1 MSHPRLDTLRE
12 KLLRAGMAP
21 RHVRAYLGELSQHFD
36 DLMRAEVS
44 SGQSNEAAFTRACAR
59 LGSEDELTAAMLA
72 RPELRSISA
81 RFPWAVFGIAPA
93 ILLALL
99 IVAAV
104 FAQIGVVKIS
114 EYGAHLSM
122 RDWGAGGRSLIAAWN
137 WAMMYVFPPAIA
149 AAIFGFGARRFI
161 GLRWLALGAL
171 LVAILGAMDT
181 VATLISNVP
190 HESAFSVG
198 FGFSSDKTPPRILL
212 NMIPVCMMSAVYWL
226 WQRRKSAAVN

>member
-1 MSHPRLDTLRE
+1 
-12 KLLRAGMAP
+12 MAP
-21 RHVRAYLGELSQHFD
+21 RHVRAYLDELSQHFD
-36 DLMRAEVS
+36 DLMRAETG
-44 SGQSNEAAFTRACAR
+44 SGQNHDAAFTRARAR
-59 LGSEDELTAAMLA
+59 LGSEDELAAAMLA
-72 RPELRSISA
+72 RPELRSLSA
-81 RFPWAVFGIAPA
+81 RFPWAVFGIGPA

-104 FAQIGVVKIS
+104 FAQIGAMKIS
-114 EYGAHLSM
+114 EYGAHLAM

-137 WAMMYVFPPAIA
+137 WAMMYVFPPAVA

-171 LVAILGAMDT
+171 LVALLGAMDT

-198 FGFSSDKTPPRILL
+198 FGFNSDKTPPRILF
-212 NMIPVCMMSAVYWL
+212 NIIPVCLMSAAYWL
-226 WQRRKSAAVN
+226 WQRRKSAAAD